1 MKGGETMN
9 KFAGLGLK
17 NLVVVAMFTM
27 LFIVVCKVVFAK
39 YEVQGV
45 SQVVHAV

>member
-1 MKGGETMN
+1 MN

-27 LFIVVCKVVFAK
+27 LFIVVAKVVFTK
-39 YEVQGV
+39 YEVTGV
-45 SQVVHAV
+45 SQVVQSV

>member
-1 MKGGETMN
+1 MN

-27 LFIVVCKVVFAK
+27 LFIVVAKVVFTK
-39 YEVQGV
+39 YKVAGV
-45 SQVVHAV
+45 SQVVQSV

>member
-1 MKGGETMN
+1 MN

-27 LFIVVCKVVFAK
+27 LFIVICKVVFTK
-39 YEVQGV
+39 YEVTGV
-45 SQVVHAV
+45 SQVVQSV